1 MIQSLI
7 VTNPKGEEL
16 TLDLLRPELSGL
28 YIKSIDGLGPPSAS
42 ISTQDIATIDGS
54 VYIGSRLETRNL
66 VIELGM
72 MDKPSVEENRLK
84 TYKYFPTKRPV
95 SVVVITD
102 NNKVKIEGYVES
114 NEPDIFSD
122 EESTKISILCPDPYF
137 YDIEPTQKNFSEVDP
152 LFEFEF
158 SNESVTENLLIM
170 SEIRTDTR
178 SLIVYPGDGDTGVN
192 IKIKM
197 LADVSVFEMYD
208 VFTQDSIKLYGNKMP
223 SSLGTVFKKNDIIEI
238 NTVKGNKYVYLV
250 RAGYTTNI
258 ISALDKKA
266 TWFQLTPGDNIFAY
280 TADSGKN
287 DEQVVVTF
295 TYNVAHEGV

>member
-42 ISTQDIATIDGS
+42 INTQDVATIDGALY
-54 VYIGSRLETRNL
+54 VGSRLETRNL

-72 MDKPSVEENRLK
+72 MDKPSVEANRLK
-84 TYKYFPTKRPV
+84 SYRFFPTKRAV
-95 SVVVITD
+95 SIVVITD

-114 NEPDIFSD
+114 NEPDIFSE
-122 EESTKISILCPDPYF
+122 EESTKISVVCPDPYF
-137 YDIEPTQKNFSEVDP
+137 YDIEPTQKNFSETTP

-158 SNESVTENLLIM
+158 SNESVTENLLVM

-178 SLIVYPGDGDTGVN
+178 SLIVYPGDGDTGIN
-192 IKIKM
+192 IQIKM

-208 VFTQDSIKLYGNKMP
+208 VFTQGAMKLYGNKMP
-223 SSLGTVFKKNDIIEI
+223 SSLGTTFKKNDIIEI
-238 NTVKGNKYVYLV
+238 NTVKGNKYVNLI
-250 RAGYTTNI
+250 RGGISTNI

-266 TWFQLTPGDNIFAY
+266 TWFQLSPGDNIFAY
-280 TADSGKN
+280 AADNGTN
-287 DEQVVVTF
+287 DEKVVVTF
-295 TYNVAHEGV
+295 VYNVAHEGV

>member
-42 ISTQDIATIDGS
+42 INTQDVATIDGALY
-54 VYIGSRLETRNL
+54 VGSRLETRNL

-84 TYKYFPTKRPV
+84 SYRFFPTKRAV
-95 SVVVITD
+95 SIVVITD

-114 NEPDIFSD
+114 NEPDIFSE

-137 YDIEPTQKNFSEVDP
+137 YDIEPTQKNFSETTP

-178 SLIVYPGDGDTGVN
+178 SLIVYPGDGDTGIN
-192 IKIKM
+192 IQIKM
-197 LADVSVFEMYD
+197 LADVSVFEIYD
-208 VFTQDSIKLYGNKMP
+208 VFTQGVMKLYGNKMP
-223 SSLGTVFKKNDIIEI
+223 SSLGTTFKKNDIIEI
-238 NTVKGNKYVYLV
+238 NTVKGNKYVNLI
-250 RAGYTTNI
+250 RGGISTNI

-266 TWFQLTPGDNIFAY
+266 TWFQLSPGDNIFAY
-280 TADSGKN
+280 AADNGTN
-287 DEQVVVTF
+287 DEKVVVTF
-295 TYNVAHEGV
+295 VYNVAHEGV

>member
-42 ISTQDIATIDGS
+42 INTQDVATIDGALY
-54 VYIGSRLETRNL
+54 VGSRLETRNL

-72 MDKPSVEENRLK
+72 MDKPSVEANRLK
-84 TYKYFPTKRPV
+84 SYRFFPTKRAV
-95 SVVVITD
+95 SIVVITD

-114 NEPDIFSD
+114 NEPDIFSE
-122 EESTKISILCPDPYF
+122 EESTKISIVCPDPYF
-137 YDIEPTQKNFSEVDP
+137 YDIEPTQKNFSETTP

-158 SNESVTENLLIM
+158 SNESVTENLLVM

-178 SLIVYPGDGDTGVN
+178 SLIVYPGDGDTGIN
-192 IKIKM
+192 IQIKM

-208 VFTQDSIKLYGNKMP
+208 VFTQGAMKLYGNKMP
-223 SSLGTVFKKNDIIEI
+223 SSLGTTFKKNDIIEI
-238 NTVKGNKYVYLV
+238 NTVKGNKYVTLI
-250 RAGYTTNI
+250 RGGISTNI

-266 TWFQLTPGDNIFAY
+266 TWFQLSPGDNIFAY
-280 TADSGKN
+280 AADNGTN
-287 DEQVVVTF
+287 DEKVVVTF
-295 TYNVAHEGV
+295 VYNVAHEGV

>member
-42 ISTQDIATIDGS
+42 INTQDVATIDGALY
-54 VYIGSRLETRNL
+54 VGSRLETRNL

-72 MDKPSVEENRLK
+72 MDKPSVEANRLK
-84 TYKYFPTKRPV
+84 SYRFFPTKRAV
-95 SVVVITD
+95 SIVVITD

-114 NEPDIFSD
+114 NEPDIFSE
-122 EESTKISILCPDPYF
+122 EESTKISIVCPDPYF
-137 YDIEPTQKNFSEVDP
+137 YDIEPTQKNFSETTP

-158 SNESVTENLLIM
+158 SNESVTENLLVM

-178 SLIVYPGDGDTGVN
+178 SLIVYPGDGDTGIN
-192 IKIKM
+192 IQIKM
-197 LADVSVFEMYD
+197 LADVNIFEMYD
-208 VFTQDSIKLYGNKMP
+208 VFTQGAMKLYGNKMP
-223 SSLGTVFKKNDIIEI
+223 SSLGTTFKKNDIIEI
-238 NTVKGNKYVYLV
+238 NTVKGNKYVNLI
-250 RAGYTTNI
+250 RGGISTNI

-266 TWFQLTPGDNIFAY
+266 TWFQLSPGDNIFAY
-280 TADSGKN
+280 AADNGTN
-287 DEQVVVTF
+287 DEKVVVTF
-295 TYNVAHEGV
+295 VYNVAHEGV

>member
-42 ISTQDIATIDGS
+42 INTQDVATIDGALY
-54 VYIGSRLETRNL
+54 VGSRLETRNL

-72 MDKPSVEENRLK
+72 MDKPSVEANRLK
-84 TYKYFPTKRPV
+84 SYRFFPTKRAV
-95 SVVVITD
+95 SIVVITD

-114 NEPDIFSD
+114 NEPDIFSE
-122 EESTKISILCPDPYF
+122 EESTKISIVCPDPYF
-137 YDIEPTQKNFSEVDP
+137 YDIEPTQKNFSETTP

-158 SNESVTENLLIM
+158 SNESVTENLLVM

-178 SLIVYPGDGDTGVN
+178 SLIVYPGDGDTGIN
-192 IKIKM
+192 IQIKM
-197 LADVSVFEMYD
+197 LADVSIFEMYD
-208 VFTQDSIKLYGNKMP
+208 VFTQGAMKLYGNKMP
-223 SSLGTVFKKNDIIEI
+223 SSLGTTFKKNDIIEI
-238 NTVKGNKYVYLV
+238 NTVKGNKYVNLI
-250 RAGYTTNI
+250 RGGISTNI

-266 TWFQLTPGDNIFAY
+266 TWFQLSPGDNIFAY
-280 TADSGKN
+280 AADNGTN
-287 DEQVVVTF
+287 DEKVVVTF
-295 TYNVAHEGV
+295 VYNVAHEGV

>member
-42 ISTQDIATIDGS
+42 INTQDVATIDGALY
-54 VYIGSRLETRNL
+54 VGSRLETRNL

-84 TYKYFPTKRPV
+84 SYRFFPTKRAV
-95 SVVVITD
+95 SIVVITD

-114 NEPDIFSD
+114 NEPDIFSE

-137 YDIEPTQKNFSEVDP
+137 YDIEPTQKNFSETTP

-178 SLIVYPGDGDTGVN
+178 SLIIYPGDGDTGIN
-192 IKIKM
+192 IQIKM

-208 VFTQDSIKLYGNKMP
+208 VFTQGAMKLYGNKMP
-223 SSLGTVFKKNDIIEI
+223 SSLGTTFKKNDIIEI
-238 NTVKGNKYVYLV
+238 NTVKGNKYVNLI
-250 RAGYTTNI
+250 RGGISTNI

-266 TWFQLTPGDNIFAY
+266 TWFQLSPGDNIFAY
-280 TADSGKN
+280 AADNGTN
-287 DEQVVVTF
+287 DEKVVVTF
-295 TYNVAHEGV
+295 VYNVAHEGV

>member
-42 ISTQDIATIDGS
+42 INTQDVATIDGALY
-54 VYIGSRLETRNL
+54 VGSRLETRNL

-72 MDKPSVEENRLK
+72 MDKPSVEANRLK
-84 TYKYFPTKRPV
+84 SYRFFPTKRAV
-95 SVVVITD
+95 SIVVITD

-114 NEPDIFSD
+114 NEPDIFSE
-122 EESTKISILCPDPYF
+122 EESTKISIVCPDPYF
-137 YDIEPTQKNFSEVDP
+137 YDIEPTQKNFSETTP

-158 SNESVTENLLIM
+158 SNESVTENLLVM

-178 SLIVYPGDGDTGVN
+178 SLIVYPGDGDTGIN
-192 IKIKM
+192 IQIKM

-208 VFTQDSIKLYGNKMP
+208 VFTQGAMKLYGNKMP
-223 SSLGTVFKKNDIIEI
+223 SSLGTTFKKNDIIEI
-238 NTVKGNKYVYLV
+238 NTVKGNKYVNLI
-250 RAGYTTNI
+250 RGGISTNI

-266 TWFQLTPGDNIFAY
+266 TWFQLSPGDNIFAY
-280 TADSGKN
+280 AADNGTN
-287 DEQVVVTF
+287 DEKVVVTF
-295 TYNVAHEGV
+295 VYNVAHEGV